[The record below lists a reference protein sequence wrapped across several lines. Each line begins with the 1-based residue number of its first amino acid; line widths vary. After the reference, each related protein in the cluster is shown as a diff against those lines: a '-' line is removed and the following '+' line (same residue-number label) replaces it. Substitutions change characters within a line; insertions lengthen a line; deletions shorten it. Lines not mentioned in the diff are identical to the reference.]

1 MTTKEF
7 SDAFDALLNGYSTQM
22 NFGDSASMGG
32 MVLDEYEKSLFLTQA
47 QEQIIVE
54 LYTGRNDKTSSFEKT
69 EELRSNLKG
78 LIRTATLTESDEDFR
93 GISKY
98 SKFFILPDDVLFITY
113 EAATLSDE
121 NAGCKNGT
129 VISVIPVTQD
139 EFDRVMNNPFR
150 QASKRRALRLDNGLD
165 VAEIVTKY
173 DIKDYTIRYLS
184 KPTPIVLANLA
195 EVSIDGVSID
205 GVDTITECKLDSAMH
220 RYILERAVALAIASR
235 GIQNRGNV

>member
-7 SDAFDALLNGYSTQM
+7 SDAFDTLLNGYSTQM
-22 NFGDSASMGG
+22 NFGNSASMGG

-47 QEQIIVE
+47 QEQIIIE

-69 EELRSNLKG
+69 EELRSNLRG
-78 LIRTATLTESDEDFR
+78 LIKTATLTESDEDFK

-113 EAATLSDE
+113 EAATLSE
-121 NAGCKNGT
+121 SAGCKNGT

-235 GIQNRGNV
+235 GIQNKGNV

>member
-121 NAGCKNGT
+121 SAGCKNGT

-235 GIQNRGNV
+235 GIQNRSNV

>member
-7 SDAFDALLNGYSTQM
+7 SDAFDTLLNGYSTQM
-22 NFGDSASMGG
+22 NFGDSFSIGG
-32 MVLDEYEKSLFLTQA
+32 IVLDEYEKSLFLTQA

-54 LYTGRNDKTSSFEKT
+54 LYTGRNNKTSSFEKT

-78 LIRTATLTESDEDFR
+78 LIRTATLTESDEDFI

-121 NAGCKNGT
+121 SAGCKNGT

-139 EFDRVMNNPFR
+139 EFDKVMNNPFR

-173 DIKDYTIRYLS
+173 NIKDYTIRYLA

-235 GIQNRGNV
+235 SIQNKGNV

>member
-7 SDAFDALLNGYSTQM
+7 SDAFDTLLNGYSTQM

-47 QEQIIVE
+47 QEQIVVE
-54 LYTGRNDKTSSFEKT
+54 LYTGRNNKLSSFEKT

-78 LIRTATLTESDEDFR
+78 LIKTDTPTESKEDFK

-113 EAATLSDE
+113 EAATIDDE
-121 NAGCKNGT
+121 SAGCKNGSE
-129 VISVIPVTQD
+129 ISITPVTQD
-139 EFDRVMNNPFR
+139 EFNRVMNNPFR

-165 VAEIVTKY
+165 IAEIVTKY
-173 DIKDYTIRYLS
+173 NIKDYTIRYLS
-184 KPTPIVLANLA
+184 KPKPIVLANLD
-195 EVSIDGVSID
+195 EVSIDKENK
-205 GVDTITECKLDSAMH
+205 ITECKLDSAMH

-235 GIQNRGNV
+235 SIQNKGNV

>member
-7 SDAFDALLNGYSTQM
+7 SDAFDSLLNGYSTQM

-78 LIRTATLTESDEDFR
+78 LIRTATLTESDEDFI

-121 NAGCKNGT
+121 SAGCKNGT

-235 GIQNRGNV
+235 GIQNRSNV

>member
-7 SDAFDALLNGYSTQM
+7 SDAFDTLLNGYSTQM
-22 NFGDSASMGG
+22 NFGDSSSMGG

-54 LYTGRNDKTSSFEKT
+54 LYTGRNNKTSSFEKT

-78 LIRTATLTESDEDFR
+78 LIRTATLTESDEDFI

-121 NAGCKNGT
+121 SAGCKNGT

-139 EFDRVMNNPFR
+139 EFDKVMNNPFR

-173 DIKDYTIRYLS
+173 NIKDYTIRYLA

-195 EVSIDGVSID
+195 EMSIDGVSID

-235 GIQNRGNV
+235 SIQNKGNV

>member
-7 SDAFDALLNGYSTQM
+7 SDAFDTLLNGYSTQM

-47 QEQIIVE
+47 QEQIVVE
-54 LYTGRNDKTSSFEKT
+54 LYTGRNNKLSSFEKT

-78 LIRTATLTESDEDFR
+78 LIKTDTPTESKEGFK

-113 EAATLSDE
+113 EAATIDDE
-121 NAGCKNGT
+121 SAGCKNGSE
-129 VISVIPVTQD
+129 ISITPVTQD
-139 EFDRVMNNPFR
+139 EFNRVMNNPFR

-173 DIKDYTIRYLS
+173 NIKDYTIRYLS
-184 KPTPIVLANLA
+184 KPKPIVLANLG
-195 EVSIDGVSID
+195 EVSIDKENK
-205 GVDTITECKLDSAMH
+205 ITECKLDSAMH

-235 GIQNRGNV
+235 SIQNKGNV

>member
-7 SDAFDALLNGYSTQM
+7 SDAFDALLNSYGTQM
-22 NFGDSASMGG
+22 NFGYSASLGLS
-32 MVLDEYEKSLFLTQA
+32 LDEYEKSLFLTQA
-47 QEQIIVE
+47 QEQIVVE
-54 LYTGRNDKTSSFEKT
+54 LYTGRNNKLSSFEKT
-69 EELRSNLKG
+69 EELRSNLRG
-78 LIRTATLTESDEDFR
+78 LIRTDTPIEAEGDFK

-98 SKFFILPDDVLFITY
+98 SKFFTLPPDVLFITY
-113 EAATLSDE
+113 EAATLDDE

-150 QASKRRALRLDNGLD
+150 QASKRRALRLDNGLN

-173 DIKDYTIRYLS
+173 NIKDYTIRYLS
-184 KPTPIVLANLA
+184 KPTPIILADLDD
-195 EVSIDGVSID
+195 VSINKENK
-205 GVDTITECKLDSAMH
+205 ITECKLDSAMH

-235 GIQNRGNV
+235 GIQNKGNV